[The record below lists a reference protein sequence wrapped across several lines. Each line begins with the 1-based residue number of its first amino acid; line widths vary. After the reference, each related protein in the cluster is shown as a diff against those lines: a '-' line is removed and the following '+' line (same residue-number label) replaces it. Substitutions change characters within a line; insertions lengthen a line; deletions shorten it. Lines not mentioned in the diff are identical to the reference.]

1 MTHVGE
7 GEQTVKDV
15 ATRSGLG
22 GMGTLLHVSLP
33 SWELL
38 SLCWPATAKKEPDAV
53 EDLLGGGRPRGAPS
67 CLPPTHAKKK
77 KTEARKKVPRAH
89 ARTHARPQARP
100 SPAPSSAP
108 GRGRKGRAG
117 EPASLPAPSRHAA
130 CEESWAVIAREPL
143 ATATASAPTARQ
155 GGHIAVT
162 TTTLLVTPPPTSFV
176 IVIKVPVQPQI
187 FTTCRRT
194 QHFLS
199 VNPPNE

>member
-77 KTEARKKVPRAH
+77 KNGGEEKSAPR
-89 ARTHARPQARP
+89 ARTHARTPPGTPLTCAQLCTRKGQKRAGGGARLPACTQQARRVRGELGGD
-100 SPAPSSAP
+100 SERAPCYC
-108 GRGRKGRAG
+108 
-117 EPASLPAPSRHAA
+117 H
-130 CEESWAVIAREPL
+130 C
-143 ATATASAPTARQ
+143 
-155 GGHIAVT
+155 
-162 TTTLLVTPPPTSFV
+162 
-176 IVIKVPVQPQI
+176 
-187 FTTCRRT
+187 
-194 QHFLS
+194 
-199 VNPPNE
+199 